1 MAPLNEMNPMAI
13 LVVVFLQLCSPY
25 TIGFCGCEEE
35 RGSQSCP
42 NPTNVWWGMSWVDW
56 FGPHGLKMSSR
67 CTNQGR
73 GGWWKGGFH
82 TSHGLVFF
90 LNEALRSASIRPFN
104 NWVFVRT
111 PQISGVFTWLAF
123 CLAFHNWGTGLLILL
138 TILSIIYIFL
148 LSNFSCMMEWDPP
161 ITLSIRINEVS

>member
-1 MAPLNEMNPMAI
+1 MNPMAI

-42 NPTNVWWGMSWVDW
+42 NPTNVWWGMRWVDW

-104 NWVFVRT
+104 NE
-111 PQISGVFTWLAF
+111 
-123 CLAFHNWGTGLLILL
+123 CLWGLLRFRVSSPGLHFVW
-138 TILSIIYIFL
+138 LSTTEEQVSWSSSPYSPSSTFSSCPIFHAWWNGTHP
-148 LSNFSCMMEWDPP
+148 SHYP
-161 ITLSIRINEVS
+161 